1 MRPFSVIFVCK
12 ANLCR
17 SPSAHGVFR
26 RMVAAQGLQA
36 CIAIDSAG
44 THGRYAGKPPDQRSQ
59 EHAARRGYDLSDLRA
74 RHIQPQ
80 DFEQADLILVMDSE
94 NLGALQAVCPGAHI
108 AKLRKLTEFCQ
119 ARTDA
124 EVRDP
129 YAGDARDFDHVLD
142 LLEDACAGLLGH
154 VQRALAASRQGPGR

>member
-1 MRPFSVIFVCK
+1 MRIFSVIFVCK

-26 RMVAAQGLQA
+26 SMVAAHGLQA

-44 THGRYAGKPPDQRSQ
+44 THGRYAGKPPDPRSQ

-80 DFEQADLILVMDSE
+80 DFEQADLILVMDGE
-94 NLGALQAVCPGAHI
+94 NLDALQAVCPGAHI

-119 ARTDA
+119 TRTDT
-124 EVRDP
+124 EVNDP

-142 LLEDACAGLLGH
+142 LVEDACTGVLRH
-154 VQRALAASRQGPGR
+154 VQQVLAANRRVLRR